1 MLPSLLLLLLLPA
14 SLLGLSL
21 KGGISSKEMPW
32 ENVETRNKIW
42 LLRKSAAAAVGKK
55 PIIRMYGGS
64 ASSFK
69 RGIVTDVTFVAL

>member
-1 MLPSLLLLLLLPA
+1 
-14 SLLGLSL
+14 
-21 KGGISSKEMPW
+21 MPW

-42 LLRKSAAAAVGKK
+42 LLRKSAVAAAVVGKK

>member
-1 MLPSLLLLLLLPA
+1 MLLAYWLQWLS
-14 SLLGLSL
+14 LSL